1 MSRLILLI
9 AFLAALAASIAEAG
23 TSQKLSFERLIAE
36 ADVIA
41 RGRVDE
47 LKTRQD
53 SDRRSFTTVVTFSV
67 ERQFK
72 GPKISS
78 LAIEQPGG
86 SIGDLAQ
93 GVPGLPEFSSG
104 ESVII
109 FLKRQRRDVY
119 RVVGGK
125 QGKFSVKT
133 LPGKNEVV
141 EDLAHRTEAIDTFV
155 DRLTNMIKRSG

>member
-1 MSRLILLI
+1 
-9 AFLAALAASIAEAG
+9 
-23 TSQKLSFERLIAE
+23 
-36 ADVIA
+36 
-41 RGRVDE
+41 
-47 LKTRQD
+47 
-53 SDRRSFTTVVTFSV
+53 
-67 ERQFK
+67 
-72 GPKISS
+72 

-141 EDLAHRTEAIDTFV
+141 EDLAHRTEALDTFV